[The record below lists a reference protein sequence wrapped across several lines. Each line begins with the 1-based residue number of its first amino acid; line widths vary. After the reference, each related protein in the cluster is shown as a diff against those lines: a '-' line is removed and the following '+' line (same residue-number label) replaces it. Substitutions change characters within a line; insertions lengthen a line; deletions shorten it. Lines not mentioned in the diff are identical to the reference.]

1 MPSLTTRQ
9 IQLFRNN
16 GFLCLPDRLPEEM
29 VENLKTAIMD
39 DIDRKIEPIVR
50 NKDGRAVRISALMDR
65 ASIFREAVTHP
76 YALDPL
82 ESLLGP
88 NIEILTNRHN
98 HATLR
103 TAEDNKGAYLHRD
116 VRQWTRTIYTIIFYL
131 EETTLENG
139 CTRIVPGSHHF
150 PGVSTSIHDA
160 DWASDVLGQALP
172 VPMPAGGMLA
182 IDSMVVHGAGENH
195 TDDTRMSMT
204 VGYHSV
210 DELMDIPNPKRLLV
224 RGEGL
229 YNGNDRK

>member
-1 MPSLTTRQ
+1 MLTMRQ

-16 GFLCLPDRLPEEM
+16 GFLRFPHCLPRDM
-29 VENLKTAIMD
+29 VENLKAAIMA
-39 DIDRKIEPIVR
+39 DIDNEVEPIVR
-50 NKDGRAVRISALMDR
+50 NRDGRAVRLSVLMGR
-65 ASIFREAVTHP
+65 ARIFREAATHP
-76 YALDPL
+76 LALDPL

-103 TAEDNKGAYLHRD
+103 TSRENKSASLHRD
-116 VRQWTRTIYTIIFYL
+116 VKQWTRNIFTIIFYL

-150 PGVSTSIHDA
+150 PGVATSIHDA
-160 DWASDVLGQALP
+160 DWASDILAQALP
-172 VPMPAGGMLA
+172 VPMPAGGMLV
-182 IDSMVVHGAGENH
+182 IDSMVIHGPGENH

-204 VGYHSV
+204 IGYHSV

-224 RGEGL
+224 RGAGL
-229 YNGNDRK
+229 YNGND

>member
-1 MPSLTTRQ
+1 MPSLTMRQ

-29 VENLKTAIMD
+29 VENLKTAIME
-39 DIDRKIEPIVR
+39 DIDRGVEPIVR
-50 NKDGRAVRISALMDR
+50 NKDGRPVRISALMDR

-76 YALDPL
+76 FALDPL

-139 CTRIVPGSHHF
+139 CTVLYPDRITSP
-150 PGVSTSIHDA
+150 VSPHPFTMQT
-160 DWASDVLGQALP
+160 GQAMSSVKHSP
-172 VPMPAGGMLA
+172 SPCPQVGCSQSTAWSSTAQAKTTP
-182 IDSMVVHGAGENH
+182 
-195 TDDTRMSMT
+195 TTRA
-204 VGYHSV
+204 
-210 DELMDIPNPKRLLV
+210 
-224 RGEGL
+224 
-229 YNGNDRK
+229 